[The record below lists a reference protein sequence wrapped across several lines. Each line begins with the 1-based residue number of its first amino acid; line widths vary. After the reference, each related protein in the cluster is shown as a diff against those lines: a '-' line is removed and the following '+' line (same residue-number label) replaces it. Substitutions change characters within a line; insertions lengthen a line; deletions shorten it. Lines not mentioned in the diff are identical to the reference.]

1 MKGGGSA
8 GDCGGGNGGI
18 KDGDAAVV
26 VAQLVESLPSMFKAL
41 GSIASTV

>member
-26 VAQLVESLPSMFKAL
+26 VVESLPSMFKAL